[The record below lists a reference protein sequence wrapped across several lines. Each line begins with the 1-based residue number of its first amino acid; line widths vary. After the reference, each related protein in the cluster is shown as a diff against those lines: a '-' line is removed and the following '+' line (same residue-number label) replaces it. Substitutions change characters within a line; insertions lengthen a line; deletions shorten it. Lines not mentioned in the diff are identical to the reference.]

1 MNLRRALRKAFFILL
16 GTALF
21 IIGFLGLFSWA
32 VVASYFY
39 TAETCRFWMVVG
51 GGVMAAGFLVLIVH
65 EDIFY

>member
-1 MNLRRALRKAFFILL
+1 L

-39 TAETCRFWMVVG
+39 TVNTCRFWMVVG